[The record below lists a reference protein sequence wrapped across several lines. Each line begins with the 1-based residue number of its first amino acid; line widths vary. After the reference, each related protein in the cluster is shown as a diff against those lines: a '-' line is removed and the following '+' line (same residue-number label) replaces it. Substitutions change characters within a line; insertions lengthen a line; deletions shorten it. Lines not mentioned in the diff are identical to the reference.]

1 MVFTATAPPKAQ
13 QLIIKNL
20 NLRNPQIISINPER
34 PNIKYSN
41 IMRPPS
47 SQTEEHLEEIL
58 IPIME
63 GLATEKQN
71 YPLTIMYTDTSVISF
86 CYAYLEKNLG
96 NRQYI
101 GDPIPENRIF
111 AQYHQTY
118 TEKMKFFIVQEI
130 CKSNSRIR
138 FVMCTVTLGMGL
150 NALHV
155 RRIIHYKPPT
165 MIERYFQETG
175 RAGRDG
181 EPSYATLYYNNTDI
195 RSNRPGIDKAIV
207 KYCKNTSS
215 CKRAVMLECF
225 GFQPIQGNQNCCDF
239 CDSNHGQK
247 PPSAWILKWDICHL
261 RILPRVNP
269 VQYETVLQ

>member
-20 NLRNPQIISINPER
+20 NPRNPQIISINPER

-247 PPSAWILKWDICHL
+247 PPSA
-261 RILPRVNP
+261 
-269 VQYETVLQ
+269 